1 MKGQHI
7 LYTWTRPKQCEGK
20 IDLFCRKAFRS
31 STSAKIY
38 SKRMAGVTIDMLQVH
53 LNGNFGGKMHG
64 VAESFTDSVVVVAL
78 ESRCSS
84 FPSCITPSSSR
95 FQLQSRLRPPRM
107 SKISTFLAH
116 TGVCAEE
123 SRSLP
128 AFMLKEQNH
137 YRHLCWGN
145 MSITS
150 IRTDRIRLSQSFVL
164 KDQSKSC
171 GKQVAAEGH

>member
-1 MKGQHI
+1 MRGQGRSPLSKSFQIKH
-7 LYTWTRPKQCEGK
+7 KC
-20 IDLFCRKAFRS
+20 DRS
-31 STSAKIY
+31 STSAKIH
-38 SKRMAGVTIDMLQVH
+38 SKRMAGVTIDMLQVQWKR
-53 LNGNFGGKMHG
+53 NFGGKVHG
-64 VAESFTDSVVVVAL
+64 IAESFTDSVVVVAL

-123 SRSLP
+123 SKSLT
-128 AFMLKEQNH
+128 AFMLQEQNH
-137 YRHLCWGN
+137 YRHPCWGN
-145 MSITS
+145 ISITS
-150 IRTDRIRLSQSFVL
+150 IRTDRIRSSQSFVL

-171 GKQVAAEGH
+171 GKQVEAAGHEVTCLR